1 MLAATARAL
10 GVAASDATLFVKPTA
25 LHAWLE
31 LCAARSLHDQPAVV
45 RLALYREPS
54 AVTSAAKCR
63 QRADG
68 IEADPYGFNTLAHHE
83 VMLALWPANGD
94 SVAGAAAGVLC
105 AVLTLPSLATPTPA
119 YTLKPRSL
127 CTDLI
132 VHDPRL
138 VLVLGR
144 VGA

>member
-1 MLAATARAL
+1 MSARA
-10 GVAASDATLFVKPTA
+10 G
-25 LHAWLE
+25 
-31 LCAARSLHDQPAVV
+31 
-45 RLALYREPS
+45 
-54 AVTSAAKCR
+54 
-63 QRADG
+63 G
-68 IEADPYGFNTLAHHE
+68 
-83 VMLALWPANGD
+83 
-94 SVAGAAAGVLC
+94 AAGVLC
-105 AVLTLPSLATPTPA
+105 AGLMQAPLATPTPA

>member
-54 AVTSAAKCR
+54 AATSAKR
-63 QRADG
+63 GERAEG

-105 AVLTLPSLATPTPA
+105 AVLTKPSLATPTPA